1 LNWKDY
7 QEQTA
12 SFFRSLGLDAETD
25 VTVQGARTKHD
36 VDVLVK
42 SHHAGFDVTWLVE
55 CKHWKSKV
63 SKLHVLALREI
74 VNDTGADRGI
84 LLAESGFQS
93 GAIEAASLTNVQVTS
108 LADVESSASNAIN
121 SMRLRDLFD
130 RLMWCK
136 EEYWEI
142 PKSMRIGSGL
152 RTDVEIGY
160 SGDWAINVGENL
172 MVKGFRGEYPI
183 IPDEMHQMISREI
196 IGQVM
201 PNRIESS
208 YELLAFVD
216 SLVENLEN
224 KINACKTKFGLQT

>member
-1 LNWKDY
+1 MDWKDY
-7 QEQTA
+7 QDQA
-12 SFFRSLGLDAETD
+12 ADFFRSLGLDPETN
-25 VTVQGARTKHD
+25 VTIQGARTKHD

-42 SHHAGFDVTWLVE
+42 SHHVGFDVTWIVE

-84 LLAESGFQS
+84 LLSESGFQS
-93 GAIEAASLTNVQVTS
+93 GAIEASSLTNVQVTS
-108 LADVESSASNAIN
+108 LAHVENSASYAIN

-142 PKSMRIGSGL
+142 PKSMRIESGL
-152 RTDVEIGY
+152 RTDFEVGY
-160 SGDWAINVGENL
+160 SGDWAIKAGESL

-183 IPDEMHQMISREI
+183 TPDEIHQKISKEL

-201 PNRIESS
+201 PKSIGSPN
-208 YELLAFVD
+208 ELLALVD
-216 SLVENLEN
+216 PLVKDLEN
-224 KINACKTKFGLQT
+224 KISTCKTKFGL